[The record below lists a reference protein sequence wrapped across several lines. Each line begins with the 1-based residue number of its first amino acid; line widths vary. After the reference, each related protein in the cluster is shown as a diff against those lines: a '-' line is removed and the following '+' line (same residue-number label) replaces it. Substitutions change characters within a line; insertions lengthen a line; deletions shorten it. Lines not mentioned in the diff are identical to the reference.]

1 MREDLLNELTA
12 EYEAQRARNDREEA
26 ARRERIRREYPE
38 IQRKVAEREELVFG
52 TIRGYLNGNAKA
64 ENLSG
69 KMAELNENI
78 SRMLQDCGLPADY
91 LEPVY
96 RCALCRDTGYT
107 GELIR
112 DPCDCLKKAYQEK
125 LREKIGLGKNAGETF
140 ETFNA
145 EIIPETPVDDSGV
158 TQRALT
164 EFAKKR
170 CEQWA
175 DSWPKMPTRDMLLT
189 GMSGLG
195 KTFLMRSMAARL
207 IERGAGVLLVSA
219 YTFLQMARK
228 SYFEADDG
236 IRELMDVQVLMLD
249 DLGSEPLMQNV
260 TVEQLFQLINERQ
273 IRGLS
278 TVISTNLTLKE
289 LRERY
294 TERIVSR
301 LNDPKNCEI
310 IVLKGKDLRKAGR

>member
-207 IERGAGVLLVSA
+207 IERGAG
-219 YTFLQMARK
+219 
-228 SYFEADDG
+228 
-236 IRELMDVQVLMLD
+236 
-249 DLGSEPLMQNV
+249 N
-260 TVEQLFQLINERQ
+260 
-273 IRGLS
+273 
-278 TVISTNLTLKE
+278 
-289 LRERY
+289 
-294 TERIVSR
+294 
-301 LNDPKNCEI
+301 
-310 IVLKGKDLRKAGR
+310 

>member
-125 LREKIGLGKNAGETF
+125 LREKVAF
-140 ETFNA
+140 EYW
-145 EIIPETPVDDSGV
+145 E
-158 TQRALT
+158 
-164 EFAKKR
+164 K
-170 CEQWA
+170 
-175 DSWPKMPTRDMLLT
+175 
-189 GMSGLG
+189 
-195 KTFLMRSMAARL
+195 
-207 IERGAGVLLVSA
+207 
-219 YTFLQMARK
+219 
-228 SYFEADDG
+228 ADDTHTVV
-236 IRELMDVQVLMLD
+236 RFATSWSTTED
-249 DLGSEPLMQNV
+249 DLLA
-260 TVEQLFQLINERQ
+260 
-273 IRGLS
+273 
-278 TVISTNLTLKE
+278 LKE
-289 LRERY
+289 ALEQ
-294 TERIVSR
+294 
-301 LNDPKNCEI
+301 
-310 IVLKGKDLRKAGR
+310 

>member
-1 MREDLLNELTA
+1 
-12 EYEAQRARNDREEA
+12 
-26 ARRERIRREYPE
+26 
-38 IQRKVAEREELVFG
+38 
-52 TIRGYLNGNAKA
+52 
-64 ENLSG
+64 
-69 KMAELNENI
+69 MAELNENI

-170 CEQWA
+170 C
-175 DSWPKMPTRDMLLT
+175 
-189 GMSGLG
+189 
-195 KTFLMRSMAARL
+195 
-207 IERGAGVLLVSA
+207 
-219 YTFLQMARK
+219 
-228 SYFEADDG
+228 
-236 IRELMDVQVLMLD
+236 
-249 DLGSEPLMQNV
+249 
-260 TVEQLFQLINERQ
+260 
-273 IRGLS
+273 
-278 TVISTNLTLKE
+278 
-289 LRERY
+289 
-294 TERIVSR
+294 
-301 LNDPKNCEI
+301 
-310 IVLKGKDLRKAGR
+310 